1 MSDRIKKIKI
11 KQSDGTFSDYIPIGA
26 DAKNIDTT
34 RGESVQSVIDK
45 TARYYNSIAEMK
57 LDDNVQVGD
66 TCVTLGYYEVNDG
79 GSGTYKIVDDS
90 SLEDDGGSIHELNN
104 GLKAKLIIK
113 NNQINVKQFGAKGDG
128 TTDDTNAVQSA
139 SNASANLNIPI
150 LFIPNGIFLIQKLD
164 ILNKQQ
170 RLLGATNL
178 TITSSSRKTVL
189 KALNDTSE
197 YLVRVKNETGM
208 TSGNSVENICFD
220 GNNYKINLLEIYGQN
235 FFTIKNCGFNKTC
248 GKGVYLR
255 YIMESYISNCVFR
268 MCGSEN
274 NGAIWFGNFIS
285 QEGNNNESWNCNNVH
300 IDHCTFGYNSGNW
313 IGTEENPNLD
323 AIWIDHNKFEYDSTY
338 SNGANTSETAVIRI
352 KQIARANIS
361 DNTFF
366 GFKNESNYNYYGNI
380 ILLDGGIGP
389 VQINNNIFW
398 NCTPNHPMIKTN
410 SPTVVGK
417 NNIVNTRSSTHS
429 KGYNYFYADGSL
441 PCYMEPIINTQS
453 NGQKNSGNKTYTV
466 PNGYID
472 GTHLDSSETFDMIRD
487 EDSISFD
494 KKVIYAKYSNLETQ
508 NSGWSIFSIS
518 KNFYQGLQ
526 GKIKIFARIKNF
538 DDGIDKNTKR
548 FRMWYFQPSVS
559 SSLTT
564 TYHPTDEWQWYAWEL
579 DFDNWTSNQVN
590 IEFAYGSLLCDG
602 AIILYEPTVE

>member
-57 LDDNVQVGD
+57 LDDNIQVGD

-104 GLKAKLIIK
+104 GLRAQLIIK
-113 NNQINVKQFGAKGDG
+113 DGQINVKQFGAYGDG
-128 TTDDTNAVQSA
+128 EHDDTNAIQNS
-139 SNASANLNIPI
+139 SNAAANLSVPI

-164 ILNKQQ
+164 VLNAQQ
-170 RLLGATNL
+170 RIVGATNL

-189 KALNDTSE
+189 KALNNTSE
-197 YLVRVKNETGM
+197 YLVRIKNENGM

-220 GNNYKINLLEIYGQN
+220 GSDYKINLLEIYGQN
-235 FFTIKNCGFNKTC
+235 FFTAKNCGFNKTS
-248 GKGVYLR
+248 GKGIYLQ
-255 YIMESYISNCVFR
+255 YIFESYINNCVFR
-268 MCGSEN
+268 MCGSED
-274 NGAIWFGNFIS
+274 NGAIWFGNFIP
-285 QEGNNNESWNCNNVH
+285 QEGSNNESWNCNNIH

-313 IGTEENPNLD
+313 IGTEDRPNLD
-323 AIWIDHNKFEYDSTY
+323 AIWIDHNKFEYDNTY
-338 SNGANTSETAVIRI
+338 TVGQNQSETAVIRI
-352 KQIARANIS
+352 KQIARGNIS

-366 GFKNESNYNYYGNI
+366 GFKNESNYNYYGNV

-398 NCTPNHPMIKTN
+398 SCTPNYPMIRTN
-410 SPTVVGK
+410 SPTIVGK
-417 NNIVNTRSSTHS
+417 NNIVNTRVSTNS

-441 PCYMEPIINTQS
+441 PCYMEPIINTQA
-453 NGQKNSGNKTYTV
+453 NGQKNSGNKTYTI

-472 GTHLDSSETFDMIRD
+472 GTHLDASETFSMIRD

-508 NSGWSIFSIS
+508 SSGWSIFSIS
-518 KNFYQGLQ
+518 KSFYQGLQ

-538 DDGIDKNTKR
+538 NDGIDKNTKR
-548 FRMWYFQPSVS
+548 FKMWYFQPSVNS
-559 SSLTT
+559 ELTT
-564 TYHPTDEWQWYAWEL
+564 TYHPTDEWQWYKWEL

-590 IEFAYGSLLCDG
+590 IEFAFGSLLCDG
-602 AIILYEPTVE
+602 AIILYEPAIE